1 MKSSVRP
8 LKNLSP
14 REKAVLV
21 RRQHWTNVDWSKPQV
36 FPPFK
41 LNEGKITNHKCN
53 VCDYEGRRYEILDKF
68 GIVGIVCSQECY
80 ALWILKHI

>member
-1 MKSSVRP
+1 MKSSAR
-8 LKNLSP
+8 LTK
-14 REKAVLV
+14 EQAKEY
-21 RRQHWTNVDWSKPQV
+21 RRQHWTNVDWSKPRV

-41 LNEGKITNHKCN
+41 LKEGTSTNYYCN
-53 VCDYEGRRYEILDKF
+53 VCSRPGRKYEILDKF

>member
-1 MKSSVRP
+1 MKSSAR
-8 LKNLSP
+8 LSP
-14 REKAVLV
+14 REAAAY
-21 RRQHWTNVDWSKPQV
+21 RRPHWTNVDCIDWAKPQV

-53 VCDYEGRRYEILDKF
+53 VCDYEGRRYEILDTF